1 MYKILRLIQENQ
13 QITSHDDLENVLNG
27 LNNLIDH
34 EFFLF
39 GLSFQPTLKTSET
52 LVTDNYPNS
61 WRQQYDESGFM
72 HIDPIVKYSITNF
85 LPIRWDDAKRVN
97 DDGRVIFKE
106 ARCNGLKAGF
116 SIPIHGLRGEFGM
129 ISFATSDTKSYD
141 LNQQS
146 IYTSQLIV
154 PLLAHN
160 IGNITR
166 YHKDAKPRAVLTARE
181 VQCLAWA
188 AEGKSAWEIATIINT
203 SERTVKF
210 HFSNACKKLGA
221 TNRYQAITKAIL
233 GGYINPY
240 L

>member
-1 MYKILRLIQENQ
+1 MHKILRLIQENQ
-13 QITSHDDLENVLNG
+13 HITSHMELENVLLT

-39 GLSFQPTLKTSET
+39 GLSLHPTLRSRET
-52 LVTDNYPNS
+52 LLTDNYPNC

-72 HIDPIVKYSITNF
+72 HVDPIVKYSMTNF
-85 LPIRWDDAKRVN
+85 LPISWDDAKYAN
-97 DDGRVIFKE
+97 KDGRTIFEE

-129 ISFATSDTKSYD
+129 ISFATSDIKSYQ

-146 IYTSQLIV
+146 IQTSQLIV

-160 IGNITR
+160 IYNIAR
-166 YHKDAKPRAVLTARE
+166 CHKDAEPRVKLTARE
-181 VQCLAWA
+181 IQCLTWA
-188 AEGKSAWEIATIINT
+188 AEGKSAWEIAIIIDT
-203 SERTVKF
+203 SERTAKF
-210 HFSNACKKLGA
+210 HISNACRKLGA

-233 GGYINPY
+233 GGYINPH